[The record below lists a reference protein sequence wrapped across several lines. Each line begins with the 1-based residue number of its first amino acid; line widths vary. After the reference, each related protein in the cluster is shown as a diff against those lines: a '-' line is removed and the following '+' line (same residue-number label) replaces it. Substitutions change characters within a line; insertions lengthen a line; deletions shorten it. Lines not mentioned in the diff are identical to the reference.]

1 MAASSTPTVAAVS
14 RLDSHLLIILAILLT
29 AAALAVLLG
38 RSAAVEEEIA
48 IASACGFALLALVGH
63 LAISWTGRAP
73 EPAKLKSRGNAAKA
87 KKKLAAQT
95 VEPADDRREPVL
107 PALGSEP
114 SLDTAVDIAAL
125 AALPTVTSPATS
137 AVETSAAGTAALG
150 SWQAEISRAMPPV
163 DSHGPAEP
171 RLPDP
176 HRSEPPALPPLN
188 AVNPA
193 APNRRPGSTIDENE
207 VQRVEKLVRQ
217 LAENVSILEQ
227 SAPTTGRGQAG
238 RVTPQHGQPPQ
249 PPPAATLQNPYA
261 TGPSIRTAIPTVIAS
276 MPSHQAVAAQP
287 TLTEPS
293 LHELS
298 APEQS
303 APDVSS
309 YDAASTQMA
318 VALAAALAPEPA
330 EPATA
335 ARPSAATTR
344 ERDEII
350 AALNAQRI
358 DVFLEPILDIKDQ
371 RPQHF
376 EVSIA
381 MRTASGAALDLG
393 RAETHLGGT
402 GLLPLL
408 DQTRIVQAANLADRL
423 AGLGKTG
430 SVLTRLH
437 GETLSNEGFRHS
449 FASGQRT
456 IGAFPRHLVLSL
468 PQVEVAHFTNADWQT
483 LARLGAAGFGFAITS
498 ITTLDMDFQGLAA
511 RGFVIARLDADTFLN
526 GLPAEG
532 MRIPPGD
539 ICRHFAAC
547 ELALVVGRIDD
558 DQQLARIFGFGVL
571 FGQGQVFGGP
581 RAVNPDAH
589 VRGGATT
596 GSVAATA

>member
-1 MAASSTPTVAAVS
+1 
-14 RLDSHLLIILAILLT
+14 
-29 AAALAVLLG
+29 
-38 RSAAVEEEIA
+38 
-48 IASACGFALLALVGH
+48 
-63 LAISWTGRAP
+63 
-73 EPAKLKSRGNAAKA
+73 
-87 KKKLAAQT
+87 
-95 VEPADDRREPVL
+95 
-107 PALGSEP
+107 
-114 SLDTAVDIAAL
+114 
-125 AALPTVTSPATS
+125 
-137 AVETSAAGTAALG
+137 
-150 SWQAEISRAMPPV
+150 
-163 DSHGPAEP
+163 
-171 RLPDP
+171 
-176 HRSEPPALPPLN
+176 
-188 AVNPA
+188 
-193 APNRRPGSTIDENE
+193 
-207 VQRVEKLVRQ
+207 
-217 LAENVSILEQ
+217 
-227 SAPTTGRGQAG
+227 
-238 RVTPQHGQPPQ
+238 
-249 PPPAATLQNPYA
+249 
-261 TGPSIRTAIPTVIAS
+261 
-276 MPSHQAVAAQP
+276 MPSHPAVAAQP

-298 APEQS
+298 APQQS

-309 YDAASTQMA
+309 YEAASTQMA

-330 EPATA
+330 EPAKA
-335 ARPSAATTR
+335 ARPSTATTR

-498 ITTLDMDFQGLAA
+498 ITTLDMDFQALAA

-539 ICRHFAAC
+539 ICRHFVAC

-571 FGQGQVFGGP
+571 FGQGHVFGGP

-589 VRGGATT
+589 VRGGPTA